1 MSCSLQLRR
10 DAVTTQVR
18 ARTSR
23 ASLGSR
29 ASHVFRDAIGPR
41 RSPSDRASVRDARR
55 APRAAL
61 APRASG
67 TLAPVSLDD
76 GAAFYAIKAVIRP
89 WRLDDILAALDAQGI
104 RGVTTYEVRGAGVQ
118 AGAVERYR
126 GASYDETTH
135 TLVAKTVVEVV
146 LAREQVQEIVDCVVD
161 AAQTGEIGDGKIF
174 ISPVSDI
181 VRIRTGEVG
190 ADAERM
196 EGGKASRK
204 AAEGP

>member
-1 MSCSLQLRR
+1 LRPR
-10 DAVTTQVR
+10 ERSRR
-18 ARTSR
+18 ARV
-23 ASLGSR
+23 A
-29 ASHVFRDAIGPR
+29 
-41 RSPSDRASVRDARR
+41 ARR

-89 WRLDDILAALDAQGI
+89 WRLDNILAALDAQGI

>member
-1 MSCSLQLRR
+1 MSSATRSALGARL
-10 DAVTTQVR
+10 TTARAFAPR
-18 ARTSR
+18 ARV
-23 ASLGSR
+23 A
-29 ASHVFRDAIGPR
+29 
-41 RSPSDRASVRDARR
+41 ARR

-204 AAEGP
+204 ADEGP

>member
-1 MSCSLQLRR
+1 MSSATRSALGARLPTAR
-10 DAVTTQVR
+10 AFAPR
-18 ARTSR
+18 ARV
-23 ASLGSR
+23 A
-29 ASHVFRDAIGPR
+29 
-41 RSPSDRASVRDARR
+41 ARR

-104 RGVTTYEVRGAGVQ
+104 RGVTTYEVSGAGVQ

>member
-1 MSCSLQLRR
+1 MSIAATL
-10 DAVTTQVR
+10 
-18 ARTSR
+18 
-23 ASLGSR
+23 
-29 ASHVFRDAIGPR
+29 ASHRAHVSAPIARRALTAR
-41 RSPSDRASVRDARR
+41 RSPVASRARGRGLCARAGTVSPVKLDENVDFYQVRCM
-55 APRAAL
+55 
-61 APRASG
+61 
-67 TLAPVSLDD
+67 
-76 GAAFYAIKAVIRP
+76 IRP
-89 WRLDDILAALDAQGI
+89 WRLNDVVTALENFGI

>member
-1 MSCSLQLRR
+1 M
-10 DAVTTQVR
+10 
-18 ARTSR
+18 
-23 ASLGSR
+23 
-29 ASHVFRDAIGPR
+29 
-41 RSPSDRASVRDARR
+41 
-55 APRAAL
+55 
-61 APRASG
+61 
-67 TLAPVSLDD
+67 
-76 GAAFYAIKAVIRP
+76 IRP